1 MKVQADIAIVGAGVV
16 GLAAALMAAKHG
28 LQVAI
33 IEAHTPKVWKSDV
46 PDLRVYALALD
57 NQHFLTQL
65 GVWSNIQAK
74 RANPYTG
81 MTVFDEVQGEPLQF
95 NASELGQ
102 SCLGHIVENDVIVDV
117 LWQALQHEKN
127 VQFYCPDKIQ
137 TIHTNPN
144 TVQLTL
150 QSGIEFDVTLAIG
163 ADGARSKVRELIGIE
178 TKSHDYQQKGLVAFV
193 ETELPHQN
201 TAWQRFLSTGPLA
214 FLPFADNVCSIVWS
228 LPNARADE
236 LLEADAESFCR
247 ALDSAFAGTLGKTSL
262 VSKRA
267 AFPLQRQ
274 LADVMMKDRTLL
286 LGDAA
291 HAVHPLAGQGVNLGL
306 RDVAELQKVFVSAQ
320 AKQLDPLELNGLHR
334 WARQRFSD
342 NAMAAYAF
350 ENINRVFSN
359 DNFALSL
366 LRGPMLGLGNK
377 ITPLKNAMARYAA
390 GL

>member
-16 GLAAALMAAKHG
+16 GLAAALMAAKQG

-65 GVWSNIQAK
+65 GVWPDIQAK
-74 RANPYTG
+74 RAKAYSS

-102 SCLGHIVENDVIVDV
+102 SCLGHIVENDVVVDV
-117 LWQALQHEKN
+117 LWQALQQEKN
-127 VQFYCPDKIQ
+127 VQFYCPDKIKN
-137 TIHTNPN
+137 IHANPN
-144 TVQLTL
+144 SVQLTL
-150 QSGIEFDVTLAIG
+150 QSGIEFDALLAIG
-163 ADGARSKVRELIGIE
+163 TDGARSKVRELMGIE
-178 TKSHDYQQKGLVAFV
+178 SNTHDYHQKGLVAFV

-214 FLPFADNVCSIVWS
+214 FLPFSDRVCSIVWT

-236 LLEADAESFCR
+236 LLKVDAETFCL
-247 ALDSAFAGTLGKTSL
+247 ALDSAFAGTLGKTRLISE
-262 VSKRA
+262 RA

-274 LADVMMKDRTLL
+274 LADTMMKDRTLL

-306 RDVAELQKVFVSAQ
+306 RDVAELQKVFVNAK
-320 AKQLDPLELNGLHR
+320 AKQLNPLELNGLQR

>member
-1 MKVQADIAIVGAGVV
+1 MKMQIDIAVVGAGVV
-16 GLAAALMAAKHG
+16 GLAAALMASKHG
-28 LQVAI
+28 LRVAI
-33 IEAHTPKVWKSDV
+33 VEAHTPKTWQHEL

-57 NQHFLTQL
+57 NQHFLSQL
-65 GVWSNIQAK
+65 GVWPAIKAK
-74 RANPYTG
+74 RAKAYNN
-81 MTVFDEVQGEPLQF
+81 MTVFDEVHGQPLQF
-95 NASELGQ
+95 KASDLGQ
-102 SCLGHIVENDVIVDV
+102 NTLGHIVENDVIVDV

-127 VQFYCPDKIQ
+127 VQFYCPDKIKN
-137 TIHTNPN
+137 IHANAN
-144 TVQLTL
+144 TVELIL
-150 QSGIEFDVTLAIG
+150 QSGIEFEALLAIG
-163 ADGARSKVRELIGIE
+163 ADGARSKVRELIGVE
-178 TKSHDYQQKGLVAFV
+178 SKTHDYQQKGLVAFV

-236 LLEADAESFCR
+236 LLKADAESFCL
-247 ALDSAFAGTLGKTSL
+247 ALDSAFAGTLGKTRLISE
-262 VSKRA
+262 RA

-274 LADVMMKDRTLL
+274 LADTMMKDRTLL

-306 RDVAELQKVFVSAQ
+306 RDVTELQKVFDNVL
-320 AKQLDPLELNGLHR
+320 AKQGNLIDIPGLQR
-334 WARQRFSD
+334 WARQRYSD

-377 ITPLKNAMARYAA
+377 IKPLKNVMARYAA
-390 GL
+390 GI